1 MATKNAGGFS
11 QMPKMMTDE
20 PSVILKLKKGG
31 KVSHKKH
38 EHHEEHGHHSMHH
51 AASKH
56 HEGMHGHAE
65 HGHAPKKPSMAER
78 RKAMNP
84 NFMKKGGMAHKAD
97 GGMMPMGAAPM
108 GAPMASPMA
117 AMGQAKLAQMAP
129 AIRAARAMQVR
140 KALTGMKKGGHA
152 GMEKHIEKLEKELHH
167 HEAMK
172 DSSHGGKAHAKHGG
186 KIHHKAKGGEML
198 GKKLDEFETKTTIEH
213 DEKPFVKT
221 KVVDGNKRD
230 KAHGTGEIKEKNAGG
245 YKRGGKVHHK
255 ATGGDIPADTDKKRN
270 PGKIEMH
277 GTIEGNEHD
286 FENTEMH
293 EAEHDSAHGTGGVR
307 MNNAGGYRHGGKAHH
322 KMHHKAT
329 GGAIEGNEMKFA
341 INNVDGTPK
350 GKTNTKTGEV
360 KEANAGG
367 YKRGGH
373 ATKKAYATGG
383 NVNDQG
389 KAEKMP
395 RHFVSRPVA
404 NSLQSGTF
412 KKGGKVHHFDD
423 GGRMATPQ
431 AVNDPAPVSSS
442 RPTSSAGTRLA
453 TPQAVNDP
461 APVSRP
467 SAQKASQGKKRGGR
481 AC

>member
-1 MATKNAGGFS
+1 MATKHAGGFS

-31 KVSHKKH
+31 KVHKK

-51 AASKH
+51 AAAKH

-84 NFMKKGGMAHKAD
+84 NQYAHGGKVHHKAD

-108 GAPMASPMA
+108 AAPMAPMA
-117 AMGQAKLAQMAP
+117 QAKLAQMAP

-140 KALTGMKKGGHA
+140 KALTGMKKDGHA

-167 HEAMK
+167 HESLGMK
-172 DSSHGGKAHAKHGG
+172 EAHHKHGG
-186 KIHHKAKGGEML
+186 KIHHKAEGGKAS
-198 GKKLDEFETKTTIEH
+198 GKALDKFETKATIEH

-221 KVVDGNKRD
+221 KVVDGDHAD
-230 KAHGTGEIKEKNAGG
+230 KAHGTGSIKEKNAGG

-255 ATGGDIPADTDKKRN
+255 ATGGDIPADTDKKKN
-270 PGKIEMH
+270 PGRTVMG

-293 EAEHDSAHGTGGVR
+293 EAERDRAHGTGGVR
-307 MNNAGGYRHGGKAHH
+307 MNNAGGFRHGGKAHH

-367 YKRGGH
+367 FKRGGH